1 MKIQLSDHFNFRR
14 LLRFTLPSIAMMIFS
29 SIYIIVDGFFVSNYV
44 GATAFAAV
52 NLIMPVL
59 MILSSIGF
67 MIGTGGSALVSMTLG
82 QGHKKKA
89 NEIFSLLIYF
99 VIACGVVLDII
110 GYIFIGDIASALGAT
125 PEMLP
130 ICVQYA
136 QISLISLIPFMLQN
150 VFQSFMVT
158 AEKPHLGLVVTIM
171 SGVANMFLDWLLVGQ
186 LAMGVSGAAT
196 ATVISEYVGGILP
209 LIYFLSKNKSLLRI
223 GKTHFDGK
231 AITKACVNG
240 SSELM
245 TYISASVVDM
255 LYNAQLLKWIGEPGV
270 AAYGVIM
277 YYFTVATGL
286 FLGYSLG
293 VAPVI
298 SYNYGA
304 ENTKELKGL
313 LKKSL
318 ILTGIFSVIVTVA
331 SELGSGFISSIFVGY
346 DADLMS
352 LTVHAFR
359 IYSIA
364 FLFMGFNMFA
374 SSFFTALNNGP
385 VSALISFART
395 LVFEVICVLLLPS
408 IFGEDGIWSAVIV
421 AEGAAL
427 VLSVICLIAFRKRY
441 KY

>member
-1 MKIQLSDHFNFRR
+1 MKIQLSDHFTFKR

-29 SIYIIVDGFFVSNYV
+29 SVYVIVDGFFVSNYV

-59 MILSSIGF
+59 MILSSAGF

-82 QGHKKKA
+82 QGKKKQA

-99 VIACGVVLDII
+99 VIGCGAVLDII
-110 GYIFIGDIASALGAT
+110 GYIFIADIAGALGAT

-130 ICVQYA
+130 ICIHYA
-136 QISLISLIPFMLQN
+136 RISLISLIPFMLQN
-150 VFQSFMVT
+150 VFQSFLVT
-158 AEKPHLGLVVTIM
+158 AEKPHLGLVITLM
-171 SGVANMFLDWLLVGQ
+171 SGGANIFLDWLLVGR
-186 LAMGVSGAAT
+186 LSMGVTGAAT
-196 ATVISEYVGGILP
+196 ATVISEFIGGVLP
-209 LIYFLSKNKSLLRI
+209 LIYFFTKNKSLLRM
-223 GKTHFDGK
+223 GKTHFHGK
-231 AITKACVNG
+231 AILKACTNG

-245 TYISASVVDM
+245 TYIAASVVDM
-255 LYNAQLLKWIGEPGV
+255 LYNVQLMKYVGEPGV

-277 YYFTVATGL
+277 YYFTVAAGL
-286 FLGYSLG
+286 FMGYSLG
-293 VAPVI
+293 AAPVI
-298 SYNYGA
+298 SYNYGS
-304 ENTKELKGL
+304 ENTTELKGL
-313 LKKSL
+313 FKKSL
-318 ILTGIFSVIVTVA
+318 ILTGIFAVIITA
-331 SELGSGFISSIFVGY
+331 FSELGSGLISGVFVGY

-352 LTVHAFR
+352 MTVHAFR

-385 VSALISFART
+385 ISALLSFART
-395 LVFEVICVLLLPS
+395 LGFEVISVLVLPS
-408 IFGEDGIWSAVIV
+408 FFGLDGIWASVIC

-427 VLSVICLIAFRKRY
+427 ILSVICFIIFRKRY

>member
-1 MKIQLSDHFNFRR
+1 MKIQLSDHFTFRR

-29 SIYIIVDGFFVSNYV
+29 SVYIIIDGFFVSNYV

-59 MILSSIGF
+59 MILSSMGF

-82 QGHKKKA
+82 QGKSKKA

-99 VIACGVVLDII
+99 VIACGAILDII
-110 GYIFIGDIASALGAT
+110 GYIFIADIASALGAT

-136 QISLISLIPFMLQN
+136 RISLISLIPFMLQN
-150 VFQSFMVT
+150 VFQSFLVT
-158 AEKPHLGLVVTIM
+158 AEKPHLGLVITVI
-171 SGVANMFLDWLLVGQ
+171 SGVANIFLDWLLVGQ
-186 LAMGVSGAAT
+186 LSFGVSGAAT
-196 ATVISEYVGGILP
+196 ATVISEFLGGVLP
-209 LIYFLSKNKSLLRI
+209 LIYFITKNKSLLRI
-223 GKTHFDGK
+223 GKTRFDGK
-231 AITKACVNG
+231 AILRSCLNG

-245 TYISASVVDM
+245 TYIAASVVDM
-255 LYNAQLLKWIGEPGV
+255 LYNMQLLKYIGEPGV

-277 YYFTVATGL
+277 YYFTVAAGL
-286 FLGYSLG
+286 FMGYSLG
-293 VAPVI
+293 AAPVI
-298 SYNYGA
+298 SYNYGS
-304 ENTKELKGL
+304 ENTAELKGL
-313 LKKSL
+313 FKKSL
-318 ILTGIFSVIVTVA
+318 ILTGIFSVIVTIA

-346 DADLMS
+346 DAELMN
-352 LTVHAFR
+352 LTVNAFR
-359 IYSIA
+359 IYSVA

-395 LVFEVICVLLLPS
+395 LVFEVLSILILPG
-408 IFGEDGIWSAVIV
+408 FLGVNGIWESVIV
-421 AEGAAL
+421 AEAAAL
-427 VLSVICLIAFRKRY
+427 VLSIICLIIFRKKY

>member
-1 MKIQLSDHFNFRR
+1 MKIQLSDHFTFRR

-29 SIYIIVDGFFVSNYV
+29 SVYIIIDGFFVSNYV

-59 MILSSIGF
+59 MILSSMGF

-82 QGHKKKA
+82 QGKSKKA

-99 VIACGVVLDII
+99 VIACGAILDII
-110 GYIFIGDIASALGAT
+110 GYIFIADIASALGAT

-136 QISLISLIPFMLQN
+136 RISLISLIPFMLQN
-150 VFQSFMVT
+150 VFQSFLVT
-158 AEKPHLGLVVTIM
+158 AEKPHLGLVITVI
-171 SGVANMFLDWLLVGQ
+171 SGVANIFLDWLLVGQ
-186 LAMGVSGAAT
+186 LSFGVSGAAT
-196 ATVISEYVGGILP
+196 ATVISEFLGGVLP
-209 LIYFLSKNKSLLRI
+209 LIYFITKNKSLLRI
-223 GKTHFDGK
+223 GKTRFDGK
-231 AITKACVNG
+231 AILRSCLNG

-245 TYISASVVDM
+245 TYIAASVVDM
-255 LYNAQLLKWIGEPGV
+255 LYNMQLLKYIGEPGV

-277 YYFTVATGL
+277 YYFTVAAGL
-286 FLGYSLG
+286 FMGYSLG
-293 VAPVI
+293 AAPVI
-298 SYNYGA
+298 SYNYGS
-304 ENTKELKGL
+304 ENTAELKGL
-313 LKKSL
+313 FKKSL
-318 ILTGIFSVIVTVA
+318 ILTGIFSVIVTIA

-346 DADLMS
+346 DAELMN
-352 LTVHAFR
+352 LTVNAFR
-359 IYSIA
+359 IYSVA

-395 LVFEVICVLLLPS
+395 LVFEVLSILILPG
-408 IFGEDGIWSAVIV
+408 FLGVNGIWESVIV
-421 AEGAAL
+421 AEAAAL
-427 VLSVICLIAFRKRY
+427 GLSIICLIIFRKKY